1 MKAILLA
8 STALL
13 IALAGPASAS
23 GSIDLSGPAITAKAP
38 ALQFADNGSDDGS
51 DHDSGDDKGGD
62 NDDDSNDDDDDS
74 GSGRKKV
81 RVPGGSGCDDAGDV
95 AEHSEC
101 KG

>member
-23 GSIDLSGPAITAKAP
+23 PTDEFSGATISAKAP
-38 ALQFADNGSDDGS
+38 VMQFADSGSDDGS
-51 DHDSGDDKGGD
+51 DHDSGDDR
-62 NDDDSNDDDDDS
+62 DDDSNDDDDDD
-74 GSGRKKV
+74 GKASGRKKV
-81 RVPGGSGCDDAGDV
+81 RVPGGSGCDDADDV
-95 AEHSEC
+95 AEHPEC